1 MAQVFAD
8 YKRCTANSLRQENA
22 MRATRRRITVVLIC
36 VASAFTC
43 EIALGEHH
51 KQRSG
56 PPEQFSADNHRGHST
71 ARGQFPP
78 HHPTDVSSGVCRSC
92 AGPAA
97 SRSWSSHLSLR
108 SAQFLPYMRQ
118 SGSMV
123 PHSEPRR
130 VPQKS
135 NALKGDLYVSS
146 GGYSI

>member
-1 MAQVFAD
+1 
-8 YKRCTANSLRQENA
+8 

-78 HHPTDVSSGVCRSC
+78 HHPTDVSSGEPILVFSPQPTVRPILAIHEAIGQYGSTF
-92 AGPAA
+92 GTT
-97 SRSWSSHLSLR
+97 SR
-108 SAQFLPYMRQ
+108 AT
-118 SGSMV
+118 
-123 PHSEPRR
+123 
-130 VPQKS
+130 K
-135 NALKGDLYVSS
+135 K
-146 GGYSI
+146 